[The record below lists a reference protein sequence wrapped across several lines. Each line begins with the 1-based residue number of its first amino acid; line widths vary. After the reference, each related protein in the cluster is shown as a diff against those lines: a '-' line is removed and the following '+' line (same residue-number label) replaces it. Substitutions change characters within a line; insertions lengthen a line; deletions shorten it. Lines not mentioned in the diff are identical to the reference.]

1 MYSIYLVLVSVLNL
15 VSGCFKVL
23 NLVDDV
29 PTLPPLNLD
38 MVVTWVVINRTIR
51 VPGTAVQLYAIV
63 LHGDCRRSVR
73 MNTRASETLHLVP
86 KSGCL
91 STGFC
96 LLS

>member
-38 MVVTWVVINRTIR
+38 MVVTWVVINRTLR
-51 VPGTAVQLYAIV
+51 VPGTAVQKNS
-63 LHGDCRRSVR
+63 RNRSKI
-73 MNTRASETLHLVP
+73 TA
-86 KSGCL
+86 
-91 STGFC
+91 F
-96 LLS
+96 